1 MEALEH
7 GKEGGEGV
15 GLVERGIGGPFVEQ
29 GDAEVEVGPGDGS
42 EGLEEDIH
50 DDIGVVELGVELVPL

>member
-7 GKEGGEGV
+7 RKEGGEGV
-15 GLVERGIGGPFVEQ
+15 GLVERGIGGPFVEER
-29 GDAEVEVGPGDGS
+29 DAKVEVGPGDGS
-42 EGLEEDIH
+42 EGLEEDVY